1 MLAFLQIIVNTSAA
15 ILGSDFRRD
24 DKMWYMV
31 FMIAILSDTIPTPIG
46 PMIMLARDGVMLLL
60 EFSDAD
66 DRVAR
71 EMKVRF
77 GDVELVPTKN
87 PFGFSERI
95 TKYFVG
101 DLATIDSIPADGG
114 GTEFQGR
121 VWAELRRI
129 PCGVTI
135 SYGELAT
142 RLGDKN
148 AMRAVGLANGRN
160 PISVVVPCHRV
171 IGANGS
177 MTGYG
182 GGIKRKEWLLRHEGA
197 LLI

>member
-1 MLAFLQIIVNTSAA
+1 MT
-15 ILGSDFRRD
+15 ILT
-24 DKMWYMV
+24 
-31 FMIAILSDTIPTPIG
+31 DTIPTPLGAMILLASDG
-46 PMIMLARDGVMLLL
+46 IMLFL

-66 DRVAR
+66 DRIER
-71 EMKVRF
+71 ELKTRF
-77 GDVELVPTKN
+77 GDAELVPTKN

-95 TKYFVG
+95 AKYFTG
-101 DLATIDSIPADGG
+101 DLATIDTIPTDGG
-114 GTEFQGR
+114 GTDFQRR
-121 VWAELRRI
+121 VWAELRNI

-160 PISVVVPCHRV
+160 PIAVVVPCHRV

-182 GGIKRKEWLLRHEGA
+182 GGIARKEWLLRHEGA

>member
-1 MLAFLQIIVNTSAA
+1 MS
-15 ILGSDFRRD
+15 
-24 DKMWYMV
+24 
-31 FMIAILSDTIPTPIG
+31 ILSDRIPTPIG
-46 PMIMLARDGVMLLL
+46 DMILLAADGVMLLL
-60 EFSDAD
+60 EFIDAEG
-66 DRVAR
+66 RVER
-71 EMKVRF
+71 EVKARF
-77 GDVELVPTKN
+77 GVAEIVPTPN

-95 TKYFVG
+95 INYFAG
-101 DLATIDSIPADGG
+101 DLHTIDSIPTDGG
-114 GTEFQGR
+114 GTEFQRR
-121 VWAELRRI
+121 VWAGLRQI

-160 PISVVVPCHRV
+160 PIAIVVPCHRV

-182 GGIKRKEWLLRHEGA
+182 GGMARKEWLLRHEGA
-197 LLI
+197 LLV

>member
-1 MLAFLQIIVNTSAA
+1 MRNVYLMT
-15 ILGSDFRRD
+15 
-24 DKMWYMV
+24 MHT
-31 FMIAILSDTIPTPIG
+31 ILSDRIPTPIG
-46 PMIMLARDGVMLLL
+46 DMILLAADGVMLLL
-60 EFSDAD
+60 EFIDAEG
-66 DRVAR
+66 RVER
-71 EMKVRF
+71 EVKARF
-77 GDVELVPTKN
+77 GDVQLVPTKN

-95 TKYFVG
+95 ANYFAG
-101 DLATIDSIPADGG
+101 DLHTIDDIPTDGG
-114 GTEFQGR
+114 GTEFQRR
-121 VWAELRRI
+121 VWAGLRQI

-160 PISVVVPCHRV
+160 PISIVVPCHRV

-182 GGIKRKEWLLRHEGA
+182 GGMARKEWLLRHEGA
-197 LLI
+197 LLV

>member
-1 MLAFLQIIVNTSAA
+1 MAQ
-15 ILGSDFRRD
+15 
-24 DKMWYMV
+24 
-31 FMIAILSDTIPTPIG
+31 ILSDRISTPIG
-46 PMIMLARDGVMLLL
+46 DMILLASDGVMVLL
-60 EFSDAD
+60 EFADAEG
-66 DRVAR
+66 RVER
-71 EMKVRF
+71 EVKARF
-77 GDVELVPTKN
+77 GDVELVHTKN
-87 PFGFSERI
+87 PFGFSDVI
-95 TKYFVG
+95 TSYFAG
-101 DLATIDSIPADGG
+101 DLHVIDDIPTDGG
-114 GTEFQGR
+114 GTEFQRR
-121 VWAELRRI
+121 VWAGLREI

-160 PISVVVPCHRV
+160 PIAIVVPCHRV

-182 GGIKRKEWLLRHEGA
+182 GGMARKEWLLRHEGA

>member
-1 MLAFLQIIVNTSAA
+1 MHSIF
-15 ILGSDFRRD
+15 
-24 DKMWYMV
+24 
-31 FMIAILSDTIPTPIG
+31 SDTIPTPIG
-46 PMIMLARDGVMLLL
+46 PMIMLARGGVMLLL

-66 DRVAR
+66 DRVER

-77 GDVELVPTKN
+77 GDVDIVPIKN

-95 TKYFVG
+95 ADYFAG
-101 DLATIDSIPADGG
+101 DLATIDSIPTDGG

>member
-1 MLAFLQIIVNTSAA
+1 MGEGARRADE
-15 ILGSDFRRD
+15 GSYLLRKLRYHPPM
-24 DKMWYMV
+24 K
-31 FMIAILSDTIPTPIG
+31 ILSDSIPTPIG
-46 PMIMLARDGVMLLL
+46 DMMLLASDGVMLLL
-60 EFSDAD
+60 EFVDAEG
-66 DRVAR
+66 RVEREISAR
-71 EMKVRF
+71 FSNTEIT
-77 GDVELVPTKN
+77 PASN

-95 TKYFVG
+95 ADYFAG
-101 DLATIDSIPADGG
+101 DLNTIDDIPTDGG
-114 GTEFQGR
+114 GTEFQKR
-121 VWAELRRI
+121 VWAGLRQI
-129 PCGVTI
+129 PCGTTI

-160 PISVVVPCHRV
+160 PISIVVPCHRV

-182 GGIKRKEWLLRHEGA
+182 GGMARKEWLLRHEGA

>member
-1 MLAFLQIIVNTSAA
+1 MP
-15 ILGSDFRRD
+15 
-24 DKMWYMV
+24 
-31 FMIAILSDTIPTPIG
+31 ILSDRIQTPIG
-46 PMIMLARDGVMLLL
+46 DMMLLASDGVMLVL
-60 EFSDAD
+60 EFVDAGG
-66 DRVAR
+66 RVER
-71 EMKVRF
+71 EISTRF
-77 GDVELVPTKN
+77 SNVEIIPTKN

-95 TKYFVG
+95 ANYFAG
-101 DLATIDSIPADGG
+101 DLHSIDAIPTDGG
-114 GTEFQGR
+114 GTEFQRR
-121 VWAELRRI
+121 VWAGLRQI

-160 PISVVVPCHRV
+160 PISIVVPCHRV

-177 MTGYG
+177 MIGYG
-182 GGIKRKEWLLRHEGA
+182 GGMARKEWLLRHEGA

>member
-1 MLAFLQIIVNTSAA
+1 MTILA
-15 ILGSDFRRD
+15 
-24 DKMWYMV
+24 
-31 FMIAILSDTIPTPIG
+31 DTIPTPIG
-46 PMIMLARDGVMLLL
+46 PMTLLARDGVLLFL

-66 DRVAR
+66 DRVER
-71 EMKVRF
+71 EIKTRF
-77 GDVELVPTKN
+77 GDAELVLAKN
-87 PFGFSERI
+87 PFGFSERV
-95 TKYFVG
+95 TNYFVG
-101 DLATIDSIPADGG
+101 DLAAIDTIPTDGG
-114 GTEFQGR
+114 GTAFQRR
-121 VWAELRRI
+121 VWTELRNI

-135 SYGELAT
+135 SYGELAS

-160 PISVVVPCHRV
+160 PIAVVVPCHRV

-182 GGIKRKEWLLRHEGA
+182 GGIARKEWLLRHEGA

>member
-1 MLAFLQIIVNTSAA
+1 MTIF
-15 ILGSDFRRD
+15 
-24 DKMWYMV
+24 K
-31 FMIAILSDTIPTPIG
+31 DTISTPIG
-46 PMIMLARDGVMLLL
+46 PMTLLASDGVLVFL

-66 DRVAR
+66 DRVDR

-77 GDVELVPTKN
+77 GDVELVPAKN
-87 PFGFSERI
+87 PFGFTERV
-95 TKYFVG
+95 TRYFAG
-101 DLATIDSIPADGG
+101 DLSTIDTIPTDGG
-114 GTEFQGR
+114 GTDFQRR
-121 VWAELRRI
+121 VWVELRNI

-160 PISVVVPCHRV
+160 PIAVVVPCHRV

-182 GGIKRKEWLLRHEGA
+182 GGIARKEWLLRHEGA